1 MIAICDQTVAALGK
15 AVAAL
20 GKAVDRVAAR
30 LQVKG
35 RMGGRW
41 GLGVVIR

>member
-1 MIAICDQTVAALGK
+1 MIAICDQTVAAMAK
-15 AVAAL
+15 AVN
-20 GKAVDRVAAR
+20 RVAAR

-41 GLGVVIR
+41 GLGVAFR